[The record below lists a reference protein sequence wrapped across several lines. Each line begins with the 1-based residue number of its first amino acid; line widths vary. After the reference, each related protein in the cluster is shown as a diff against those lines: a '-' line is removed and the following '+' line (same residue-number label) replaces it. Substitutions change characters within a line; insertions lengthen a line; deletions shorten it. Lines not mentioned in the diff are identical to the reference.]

1 MLSIN
6 LTKFIN
12 FLIAGESAQM
22 LTRKFASIAALI
34 VASTALV
41 AVPTSAQRG
50 PGGPEQMIERLTRDL
65 NLTAEQR
72 QRVQAIRQ
80 QYEPQVQ
87 PRREQIRRLRQELMN
102 LLVSNASESQIRAK
116 RQQVEQL
123 QQELNNLG
131 FDQML
136 AIRQVLT
143 PEQRQQLAQRMTQ
156 RHERLAR

>member
-6 LTKFIN
+6 STKFIN

-22 LTRKFASIAALI
+22 LSRKFASIAALI

-41 AVPTSAQRG
+41 AVPTFAQRD

-102 LLVSNASESQIRAK
+102 LLVSNASEPEIRAK

-156 RHERLAR
+156 RRERLAR